1 MKQQKIKS
9 GKINVN
15 IIIIITNLKRKKKL
29 ISHEKNN
36 TI

>member
-15 IIIIITNLKRKKKL
+15 IIIIITNLKRKKKTNFARK
-29 ISHEKNN
+29 E
-36 TI
+36 